1 MNKFYIVL
9 FLLMMSQSLVAQQWI
24 DYVLTPRGDTVN
36 RVDKQKMKQGPW
48 SLHYEQVRGEP
59 GFDEEGYF
67 ENDKKEGVW
76 KKYSLMGDL
85 IAKEFYKLGYRDGK
99 QQYYTS
105 LGDLQ
110 REESW
115 KAVNPKNPYDTILVP
130 DIDHPD
136 VMIEKI
142 IKHESAEVKN
152 GTWTYYNSA
161 TGAVVKT
168 EKFIFG
174 QVDKGQVTTLDPNRK
189 ISLNKDSLAP
199 AKQIPKEVKQW
210 NKIKKPKGGG

>member
-24 DYVLTPRGDTVN
+24 DYVLTPRGDTIN

-85 IAKEFYKLGYRDGK
+85 IAKEFYKFGYRDGK

-130 DIDHPD
+130 DLDHPD

-189 ISLNKDSLAP
+189 ISPNKDSLAP

-210 NKIKKPKGGG
+210 NKTKKPKGGG

>member
-1 MNKFYIVL
+1 MTRISLIL
-9 FLLMMSQSLVAQQWI
+9 FLFVIGHSVVAQQWI
-24 DYVLTPRGDTVN
+24 DYVITPRGDTIN
-36 RVDKQKMKQGPW
+36 RVDKQKLKQGPW
-48 SLHYEQVRGEP
+48 SLHYEQIRGEP

-67 ENDKKEGVW
+67 EDDKKEGVW

-85 IAKEFYKLGYRDGK
+85 IAKEFYKFGYRDGK

-115 KAVNPKNPYDTILVP
+115 KAVNPKNPYDTIIVP
-130 DIDHPD
+130 DLDHPD
-136 VMIEKI
+136 VMVEKI
-142 IKHESAEVKN
+142 IKHEAAEVKN
-152 GTWTYYNSA
+152 GTWTYYNSS

-174 QVDKGQVTTLDPNRK
+174 QVDKGQITTLDPNRK
-189 ISLNKDSLAP
+189 ISTNKDSLP
-199 AKQIPKEVKQW
+199 AQKQIPKEVKQW
-210 NKIKKPKGGG
+210 NKTKKPKGGG

>member
-1 MNKFYIVL
+1 
-9 FLLMMSQSLVAQQWI
+9 MMSQSLVAQQWI

-76 KKYSLMGDL
+76 NKYSLMGDL
-85 IAKEFYKLGYRDGK
+85 IAKEFYKFGYRDGK

-130 DIDHPD
+130 DLDHPD

-189 ISLNKDSLAP
+189 ISPNKDSLAP

-210 NKIKKPKGGG
+210 NKTKKPKGGG

>member
-1 MNKFYIVL
+1 MNKICLVL
-9 FLLMMSQSLVAQQWI
+9 FLLLIGQFLLGQQWS
-24 DYVLTPRGDTVN
+24 DYTLTPRGDTIN
-36 RVDKQKMKQGPW
+36 RVDKQKLKQGPW

-85 IAKEFYKLGYRDGK
+85 IANEFYKFGYRDGK

-105 LGDLQ
+105 LGDLL

-115 KAVNPKNPYDTILVP
+115 KAVNPKNPYDTISVP
-130 DIDHPD
+130 DLDHPD
-136 VMIEKI
+136 IMVEKI
-142 IKHESAEVKN
+142 IKHEVAEVKN

-161 TGAVVKT
+161 TGAVAKI

-174 QVDKGQVTTLDPNRK
+174 QVDKGQRTNGDSVPKNAS
-189 ISLNKDSLAP
+189 IKDSSP
-199 AKQIPKEVKQW
+199 VKQIPKEVKQW
-210 NKIKKPKGGG
+210 NKTKKPKGGG